1 LVVAAQD
8 LVVEIIVEI
17 NQVTEHRI
25 LVEVVAEEVKLEHI
39 STMADLVL

>member
-25 LVEVVAEEVKLEHI
+25 LVEVVA
-39 STMADLVL
+39 